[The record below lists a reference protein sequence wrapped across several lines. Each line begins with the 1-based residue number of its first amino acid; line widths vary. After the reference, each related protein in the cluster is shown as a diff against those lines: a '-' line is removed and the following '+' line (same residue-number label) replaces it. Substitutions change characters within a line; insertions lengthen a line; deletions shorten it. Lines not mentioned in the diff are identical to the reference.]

1 MKENFEFTGRRY
13 SDTEK
18 EDLKNTM
25 QTWFEESLLPMDG
38 ELEKTE
44 EEILMLETINSFIGD
59 ELEQLG
65 IDTYEPIS
73 LERVH
78 ILPESV
84 FREKFPDS
92 TAKAFFLSTSD
103 VVYLNRDAASTK
115 AQIFS
120 TLLHEL
126 IHRASIK
133 KFYYNQDS
141 RSISDARLGYRL
153 NSSWKEEEGRQNR
166 LRGFNELMT
175 DFTVYKLLLKNL
187 QKLNDVLGITKEDV
201 QGPIFTYMH
210 YGPILE
216 SILKKISAE
225 KAVPQG
231 KVFEDLER
239 GQFANNLLVLKDV
252 ERSFGRGAIEILSL
266 LESLNDKEE
275 NQKLEQMIKDYFS
288 EQNDEQ
294 RNLLG
299 VQIKEFVEMS
309 SNK

>member
-13 SDTEK
+13 GDTEK
-18 EDLKNTM
+18 EELEHTM
-25 QTWFEESLLPMDG
+25 QSWSEESLLPMDG

-44 EEILMLETINSFIGD
+44 EEVLMLETINSFISD

-84 FREKFPDS
+84 FKEKFPDS

-103 VVYLNRDAASTK
+103 VVYLNRDAVSTK

-133 KFYYNQDS
+133 KFYYDQDS

-153 NSSWKEEEGRQNR
+153 NSSWKEEGRQNR

-187 QKLNDVLGITKEDV
+187 QKLNIVLGITKEDI
-201 QGPIFTYMH
+201 QGPIFSYMH

-225 KAVPQG
+225 KSVPQG

-266 LESLNDKEE
+266 LESLSDKEE

-288 EQNDEQ
+288 EQNDEL
-294 RNLLG
+294 RDSLG
-299 VQIKEFVEMS
+299 AKIKEFVEIS
-309 SNK
+309 STK

>member
-1 MKENFEFTGRRY
+1 MKENYEFTGRRY
-13 SDTEK
+13 GDTEK
-18 EDLKNTM
+18 EELEQTM
-25 QTWFEESLLPMDG
+25 QSWSEASLVPIDG
-38 ELEKTE
+38 ELEKNE
-44 EEILMLETINSFIGD
+44 EEVLMLETINSFISD

-73 LERVH
+73 PERVH
-78 ILPESV
+78 LLPESLYK
-84 FREKFPDS
+84 EKFPDS
-92 TAKAFFLSTSD
+92 TTKAFFLSTSD
-103 VVYLNRDAASTK
+103 VVYLKRDTTSTK

-153 NSSWKEEEGRQNR
+153 NSPWKEEGRQNR

-175 DFTVYKLLLKNL
+175 DFTVYKILLKNL
-187 QKLNDVLGITKEDV
+187 QKLNADLGITKEDV
-201 QGPIFTYMH
+201 QGPIFSYMH

-225 KAVPQG
+225 KAVPLG

-239 GQFANNLLVLKDV
+239 GQFASNLLVLKDV
-252 ERSFGRGAIEILSL
+252 ERSFGRGSLEVLSL
-266 LESLNDKEE
+266 LESLDDKEE

-288 EQNDEQ
+288 EQDDEM
-294 RNLLG
+294 RDFLG
-299 VQIKEFVEMS
+299 AKIKEFVEIS
-309 SNK
+309 SAK